1 VSPRT
6 ALALAGAALLV
17 VAMHAAA
24 LRGLADLAYFP
35 ARETLKAWSRDGVA
49 PTPAQWVAAR
59 GALQEAR
66 RLEPDNPLFVE
77 ETGRLYEKRVA
88 TADPAQPVVRG
99 FLSHALEEFRLAA
112 RLRPASPFAW
122 TNVALVKYRLGALDA
137 EFVAAVDN
145 AARLGPWEPGVQRT
159 LADIGFAGWPKLP
172 APARAAIA
180 GAIERA
186 LITQP
191 KEIAR
196 LAKIEGRAGV
206 FCGDP
211 LSRNAALLCVRR

>member
-1 VSPRT
+1 VSLRS
-6 ALALAGAALLV
+6 ALALGAAALLV
-17 VAMHAAA
+17 VAMHAAT
-24 LRGLADLAYFP
+24 LRGLADVTYFP
-35 ARETLKAWSRDGVA
+35 ARHILNAWSRDGIA

-88 TADPAQPVVRG
+88 AADPAQPVVRS
-99 FLSHALEEFRLAA
+99 FLKRALDEFRLAA
-112 RLRPASPFAW
+112 RMRPASPFAW

-137 EFVAAVDN
+137 EFLAAVEN

-159 LADIGFAGWPKLP
+159 LADLGFAGWRDLP
-172 APARAAIA
+172 APAREAIA
-180 GAIERA
+180 GAIERG

-191 KEIAR
+191 KEITR
-196 LAKIEGRAGV
+196 LANIEDRAAA
-206 FCGDP
+206 FCADA
-211 LSRNAALLCVRR
+211 LSRGAAPICGSR

>member
-1 VSPRT
+1 VPLRI
-6 ALALAGAALLV
+6 ALALGAAALLV
-17 VAMHAAA
+17 LAIHAAA

-35 ARETLKAWSRDGVA
+35 ARDTLSNWSRAGVE

-59 GALQEAR
+59 GALQAAR

-77 ETGRLYEKRVA
+77 ETGTLYEKRVA
-88 TADPAQPVVRG
+88 AADPAQPLVRRY
-99 FLSHALEEFRLAA
+99 LARALDEFRLAA
-112 RLRPASPFAW
+112 RMRPASPFAW
-122 TNVALVKYRLGALDA
+122 SDVALVKFRLAVLDA

-159 LADIGFAGWPKLP
+159 LADIGFAGWPALS
-172 APARAAIA
+172 APARTAIA
-180 GAIERA
+180 GAIERG

-196 LAKIEGRAGV
+196 LAKIDDRAAA
-206 FCGDP
+206 FCADP
-211 LSRNAALLCVRR
+211 LSRGATQICARR

>member
-1 VSPRT
+1 VSLRA

-35 ARETLKAWSRDGVA
+35 ARHTLNAWSRDGVA

-77 ETGRLYEKRVA
+77 ETGRLFEKRVA
-88 TADPAQPVVRG
+88 AADPVQPVVRG
-99 FLSHALEEFRLAA
+99 YLARALDEFRLAA
-112 RLRPASPFAW
+112 RMRPASPFAW
-122 TNVALVKYRLGALDA
+122 ANVALVKFRLGALDA

-159 LADIGFAGWPKLP
+159 LADLGFAGWNDLP
-172 APARAAIA
+172 PPARATIA
-180 GAIERA
+180 GAIARG

-196 LAKIEGRAGV
+196 LAKLEDRAAA
-206 FCGDP
+206 FCADA
-211 LSRNAALLCVRR
+211 LSRDATPICARR